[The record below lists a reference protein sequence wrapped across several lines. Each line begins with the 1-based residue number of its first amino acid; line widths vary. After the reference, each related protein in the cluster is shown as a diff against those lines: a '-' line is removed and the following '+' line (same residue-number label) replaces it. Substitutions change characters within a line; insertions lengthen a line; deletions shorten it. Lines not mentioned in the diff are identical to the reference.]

1 MSWEIHLSGLDFEA
15 PEVGAGGK
23 EPTGLCRRHKRRLT
37 LTTGHARLPCSVSLS
52 GIQEPAVFQHC
63 LTLLFEEKSLCVF
76 FLFESDTK
84 CFSTVTTCLQA
95 VLGRSLLPGQQ
106 GQGWPTCLLY
116 SQSHCL
122 SDSFDFGSRT
132 QFLLAHAIAT
142 GSHKVNSPLI
152 LQIRSSQLCVPC
164 FTCDKGLSA
173 TCLCPPA
180 GITRFLDK

>member
-1 MSWEIHLSGLDFEA
+1 MQETQETPYSHRWACKTAL
-15 PEVGAGGK
+15 
-23 EPTGLCRRHKRRLT
+23 LCSSL
-37 LTTGHARLPCSVSLS
+37 RLPGTSCF
-52 GIQEPAVFQHC
+52 PALPDSSFRRE
-63 LTLLFEEKSLCVF
+63 TPVF
-76 FLFESDTK
+76 FFFFFESDTK

-116 SQSHCL
+116 SQSLCL

-132 QFLLAHAIAT
+132 KFLLAHAIAT
-142 GSHKVNSPLI
+142 GSHRVNSPLI